1 MGEATGSAGSGGV
14 RPLPRSGR
22 WGASVLLAMTVMT
35 MVAPAI
41 APFPPGALDLRH
53 RLEPPVWLV
62 GGSGRHL
69 LGTDNLGRDML
80 SRILFGGRLTIGVG
94 LAAALVGMVGGT
106 ALGLVAGF
114 LRGRVD
120 RVVAW
125 LVDVQL
131 AFPFT
136 LFAMFLLSAVGT
148 GFVPV
153 VLVLSLAT
161 WVNYARVVRS
171 QALSLREQDFLVAA
185 RAVGVPGPR
194 ILHRYVLPAVVPS
207 IVVVGTFSA
216 AQAMLTQAALS
227 FLGIGVDPRAPSWGA
242 MLDGGRRYLQNAWW
256 IATFPGLAIATTV
269 LAVNLLGQ
277 GLRQALRPVGGD
289 RGR

>member
-1 MGEATGSAGSGGV
+1 MRA
-14 RPLPRSGR
+14 LPRSGR
-22 WGASVLLAMTVMT
+22 WGASVLLAMTALTV
-35 MVAPAI
+35 VAPVI

-53 RLEPPVWLV
+53 RLEPPVWLA

-120 RVVAW
+120 RMVAW

-171 QALSLREQDFLVAA
+171 QTLSLREQDFLLAA
-185 RAVGVPGPR
+185 RAVGVPGSR

-256 IATFPGLAIATTV
+256 IATFPGLAIAVTV
-269 LAVNLLGQ
+269 FAVNLLGQ
-277 GLRQALRPVGGD
+277 GMRQALRPVGAD

>member
-1 MGEATGSAGSGGV
+1 MGEATDSAGSGGV

-35 MVAPAI
+35 MGAPAI

>member
-1 MGEATGSAGSGGV
+1 MRA
-14 RPLPRSGR
+14 LPRSGR
-22 WGASVLLAMTVMT
+22 WGASVLLAMTALAV
-35 MVAPAI
+35 VAPVI

-53 RLEPPVWLV
+53 RLEPPVWLA

-94 LAAALVGMVGGT
+94 LAAALVGMIGGT
-106 ALGLVAGF
+106 TLGLVAGF

-120 RVVAW
+120 RMVAW

-171 QALSLREQDFLVAA
+171 QALSLREQDFLLAA
-185 RAVGVPGPR
+185 RAVGVPGLR

-256 IATFPGLAIATTV
+256 IATFPGLAIAITV

-277 GLRQALRPVGGD
+277 GMRQALRPVGGD

>member
-1 MGEATGSAGSGGV
+1 MRTLSVPGRCGAFLLLMMTGTA
-14 RPLPRSGR
+14 
-22 WGASVLLAMTVMT
+22 LA
-35 MVAPAI
+35 API
-41 APFPPGALDLRH
+41 VAPFPPGLLDLRH
-53 RLEPPVWLV
+53 RLAPPAWLA
-62 GGSGRHL
+62 GGAGRHL
-69 LGTDNLGRDML
+69 LGTDELGRDVL
-80 SRILFGGRLTIGVG
+80 ARILFGGRLTIGVG
-94 LAAALVGMVGGT
+94 LAAALIGLLGGT
-106 ALGLVAGF
+106 ALGLLAGF

-171 QALSLREQDFLVAA
+171 QALSLREQDFLLAA

-194 ILHRYVLPAVVPS
+194 LLRRYVLPAVVPS
-207 IVVVGTFSA
+207 VVVVGTFSA

-242 MLDGGRRYLQNAWW
+242 MLDDGRRYLQSAWW
-256 IATFPGLAIATTV
+256 MATFPGLAIATTV

-277 GLRQALRPVGGD
+277 GLQQALRAGGGH
-289 RGR
+289 GR